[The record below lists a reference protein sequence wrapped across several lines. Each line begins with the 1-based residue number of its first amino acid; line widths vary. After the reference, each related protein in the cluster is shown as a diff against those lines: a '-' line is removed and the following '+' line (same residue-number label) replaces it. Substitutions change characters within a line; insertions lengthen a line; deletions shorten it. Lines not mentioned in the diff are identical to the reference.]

1 MTRRERPAS
10 RRLSEPERNR
20 LHVRYARERRPSDL
34 EALVVSY
41 MPLSRALARRYTT
54 GHGDADL
61 EQVAC
66 EGLVKALQ
74 RFDPERGTPFTSF
87 AVPTILGE
95 LRRHLRDTSWTAHV
109 PRKVQER
116 LRAVRKAAGDFSA
129 THGRAPSAQ
138 ELSAILE
145 CEEESVVDALTAAS
159 TLNTVPLDEPTT
171 EGLTTADRLGTVD
184 PGYDRIECL
193 CAIDR
198 ALPRLT
204 RDERTVVDLHFGAD
218 LTQRQIATE
227 IGVSRSQVGR
237 LLGSALDTLRA
248 SAAA

>member
-1 MTRRERPAS
+1 
-10 RRLSEPERNR
+10 
-20 LHVRYARERRPSDL
+20 
-34 EALVVSY
+34 
-41 MPLSRALARRYTT
+41 MPLARALARRYTT

-66 EGLVKALQ
+66 EGLVKALK

-87 AVPTILGE
+87 AVPTVLGE

-116 LRAVRKAAGDFSA
+116 LSAVRKAATAFSA

-138 ELSAILE
+138 ELAFILD

-159 TLNTVPLDEPTT
+159 TLSTVPLDEPTGDG
-171 EGLTTADRLGTVD
+171 EGLTVADRLGNVD
-184 PGYDRIECL
+184 PGYDLIECL

-204 RDERTVVDLHFGAD
+204 RDERTVVDLHFRAD
-218 LTQRQIATE
+218 LTQRQIAAE
-227 IGVSRSQVGR
+227 VGVSRSQVGR

-248 SAAA
+248 SAVA